1 MLSICA
7 RLQTLLYCSVATHI
21 TLGKE
26 ERIQPVR
33 LGRGTIS
40 VMLGSQVS

>member
-26 ERIQPVR
+26 RIQPVR